1 MDKSE
6 LMQSATA
13 RRHALVGPADL
24 WESKRRFQKDFLLR
38 AGLKPHHRLLDFGCG
53 TLRGGIP
60 IIDYLDAGN
69 YIGLDVRTETL
80 KEACVELEESG
91 LDVKYPTIMHC
102 HNLSVISFHDG
113 VDFIWAFS
121 VLIHLS
127 DEKLDQFL
135 AFASQSLSPSG
146 NIYANVF
153 LGNQPDG
160 IWRNFCLVRRTH
172 DFYKSR
178 FDNYGLA
185 AEDIGELRDFG
196 HISHAKTEEEEA
208 SHRMLKISAR

>member
-24 WESKRRFQKDFLLR
+24 WESKRRFQKNFLLR

-113 VDFIWAFS
+113 VR
-121 VLIHLS
+121 
-127 DEKLDQFL
+127 
-135 AFASQSLSPSG
+135 P
-146 NIYANVF
+146 
-153 LGNQPDG
+153 
-160 IWRNFCLVRRTH
+160 
-172 DFYKSR
+172 
-178 FDNYGLA
+178 
-185 AEDIGELRDFG
+185 
-196 HISHAKTEEEEA
+196 
-208 SHRMLKISAR
+208 

>member
-1 MDKSE
+1 MEESKY
-6 LMQSATA
+6 SA
-13 RRHALVGPADL
+13 RHSLVGPGDL
-24 WESKRRFQKDFLLR
+24 WDVKRRFQIEFLQR
-38 AGLKPHHRLLDFGCG
+38 TGLKPHHRLLDFGCG

-102 HNLSVISFHDG
+102 HNLSFISFHDG
-113 VDFIWAFS
+113 FDFIWAFS

-127 DEKLDQFL
+127 DEKIDQFL
-135 AFASQSLSPSG
+135 AFASKSLSPSG
-146 NIYANVF
+146 IIYANVF

-160 IWRNFCLVRRTH
+160 TWRNFCLVRRTH

-178 FDNYGLA
+178 CDNYGLV